1 MWQSGDCWAGVW
13 ALKIKVDFSSISVQL
28 IALVLIITIVPIGAL
43 TYIND
48 QRLTSAMNDQ
58 LKTKVND
65 VTIIIHMAYQ
75 DRMEGDNSAT
85 VRLSEDP
92 RLITAINAGNRS
104 WVKAIVDEY
113 SRPEKNVNY
122 IITVADRNGT
132 VLARSATNESGDIT
146 ANTRLFMALGGNGSS
161 VTDILPEQVIIN
173 NGLWDQVSATGMTE
187 GLAIVNTQPVR
198 DDRSIIIGAVSISNV
213 LNNNNDIVDLIT
225 AQTQAN
231 CTIFQ
236 NDTRIATTLRDP
248 SGGRIVGTKAL
259 PQVIEAVL
267 YNKSVVNG
275 IYNINNMTMYTHYE
289 PLINDRGDAVG
300 MLFAGI
306 DAGPSQGQLN
316 GARLQ
321 AILAAVI
328 ASVVFAAL
336 GYLLVQTIT
345 RPIKRI
351 VKTANNIAAGDL
363 DTPVDTEASGG
374 EIGELSAAIKQM
386 VGYMVTNLK
395 EGMNFNDSIVK
406 GIADPMLVVGRDG
419 RITFFNEVASALT
432 GYRAGEALGQDY
444 AQLLQAPED
453 GGIRSSIGSQKA
465 VRGFEDVIQLK
476 NGSRATVRGS
486 SAPLKDASGEVIG
499 AIVLLHDMTREKEAD
514 EKIKAQLRE
523 KEVLLKEIHHR
534 VKNNLQII
542 SSLLSLQSM
551 YIKDKQALGMF
562 KESQNRVKSMA
573 LIHEKLYQSKDIARI
588 DFAEYI
594 RNLVGNL
601 IRSYNASPAMVR
613 LNIDA
618 DNVSL
623 GIDTAIPCGL
633 IINELVTNSLKY
645 AFPDGRKGEIRVGLR
660 SGIDGDP
667 GKYRLVVADNGVG
680 LPESIEVGK
689 TGTLGMQLVST
700 LIEQLNGTVVVGRE
714 GGTEFV
720 ITFSEIRAR
729 EQQAD

>member
-1 MWQSGDCWAGVW
+1 
-13 ALKIKVDFSSISVQL
+13 
-28 IALVLIITIVPIGAL
+28 
-43 TYIND
+43 
-48 QRLTSAMNDQ
+48 
-58 LKTKVND
+58 
-65 VTIIIHMAYQ
+65 
-75 DRMEGDNSAT
+75 
-85 VRLSEDP
+85 
-92 RLITAINAGNRS
+92 
-104 WVKAIVDEY
+104 
-113 SRPEKNVNY
+113 
-122 IITVADRNGT
+122 
-132 VLARSATNESGDIT
+132 
-146 ANTRLFMALGGNGSS
+146 
-161 VTDILPEQVIIN
+161 
-173 NGLWDQVSATGMTE
+173 
-187 GLAIVNTQPVR
+187 
-198 DDRSIIIGAVSISNV
+198 
-213 LNNNNDIVDLIT
+213 
-225 AQTQAN
+225 
-231 CTIFQ
+231 
-236 NDTRIATTLRDP
+236 
-248 SGGRIVGTKAL
+248 
-259 PQVIEAVL
+259 
-267 YNKSVVNG
+267 
-275 IYNINNMTMYTHYE
+275 
-289 PLINDRGDAVG
+289 
-300 MLFAGI
+300 
-306 DAGPSQGQLN
+306 
-316 GARLQ
+316 
-321 AILAAVI
+321 
-328 ASVVFAAL
+328 
-336 GYLLVQTIT
+336 
-345 RPIKRI
+345 
-351 VKTANNIAAGDL
+351 
-363 DTPVDTEASGG
+363 
-374 EIGELSAAIKQM
+374 
-386 VGYMVTNLK
+386 
-395 EGMNFNDSIVK
+395 
-406 GIADPMLVVGRDG
+406 MLVVGRDG

-444 AQLLQAPED
+444 AQLLQAPEG
-453 GGIRSSIGSQKA
+453 GGIRSSIGSQEA